1 MCTGVQGTSHTWAY
15 RHLSLAAGDRAQWQD
30 GPPVCDR
37 GRQGEDD
44 SGKGIGDFGCQRR
57 SWYYIF
63 GTIKSQLWIQN
74 QKQGFSFQFK
84 LNVDK
89 FP

>member
-44 SGKGIGDFGCQRR
+44 SGKGIRDFGCQRR

-63 GTIKSQLWIQN
+63 GTIKFNSELGTKN
-74 QKQGFSFQFK
+74 KGSLFNS
-84 LNVDK
+84 N
-89 FP
+89 